1 MHYRKKITIAVNV
14 EPLQMFKGGVDLKNI
29 IKDELEFHFAEDDI
43 FMSTLNELCSV
54 LNQDELLLL
63 CKLNV
68 EELML
73 CITEGDIN
81 EIEFSDLDID
91 DGDLLYFIPIIFNIE
106 KGLELARNKK

>member
-1 MHYRKKITIAVNV
+1 
-14 EPLQMFKGGVDLKNI
+14 
-29 IKDELEFHFAEDDI
+29 
-43 FMSTLNELCSV
+43 
-54 LNQDELLLL
+54 
-63 CKLNV
+63 
-68 EELML
+68 ML